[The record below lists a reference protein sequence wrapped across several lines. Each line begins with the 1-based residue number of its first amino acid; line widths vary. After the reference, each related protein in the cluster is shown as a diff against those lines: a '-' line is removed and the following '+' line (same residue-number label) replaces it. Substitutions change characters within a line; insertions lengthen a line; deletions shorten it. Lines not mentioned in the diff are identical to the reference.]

1 MLYIIVSVID
11 YIKNFKWEDTK
22 YSRAR
27 PLVEIAGMI
36 TEKMRYVDG
45 DLKKVMDELNDVK
58 NSLG

>member
-1 MLYIIVSVID
+1 MFIIIVSVID

-36 TEKMRYVDG
+36 TEVCSFQT
-45 DLKKVMDELNDVK
+45 LNIYFRK
-58 NSLG
+58 